1 MFVPTESVKEID
13 GREDEV
19 ALREKD
25 GCSYDADW
33 RKMVVATERSGGS
46 GIREGRS
53 ASGEGCR
60 SKNGCSYGGG
70 EKKEKKGEGCVVYWK
85 KMFVPTETFSG

>member
-33 RKMVVATERSGGS
+33 RKMVVATERSGLTHS
-46 GIREGRS
+46 
-53 ASGEGCR
+53 
-60 SKNGCSYGGG
+60 NL
-70 EKKEKKGEGCVVYWK
+70 
-85 KMFVPTETFSG
+85 